1 MRSNVRG
8 VRFSF
13 SGVHRLSVAV
23 AATAIAFIA
32 LAPVGNDVHATTTT
46 PNRTISLNLLIP
58 SMTAASTNTA
68 SQVVQALNVMVA
80 RNPLTLTAAIQALVD
95 ASGASVGVS
104 LIELGGAAPLVW
116 SFNGS
121 AVFTAASTYKLVALM
136 MEAQNIASGKTNPN
150 GYVCY
155 EDADY
160 EDGWYDDYETGACFT
175 RNELARRAGL
185 LSDNTAGRM
194 LVRDVGGADA
204 VNAWAASLGAKESVF
219 FTYNT
224 TSSDDLAVVWA
235 AEAKGSLGGSAA
247 QAWLY
252 PMLTGTKT
260 EAGIPAGVASR
271 SIVVHKTGTLD
282 EVDND
287 AALVV
292 KGPNGAYA
300 LTVMSDG
307 LGGAEGWQLISA
319 ISSAVWS
326 FEAARAK

>member
-1 MRSNVRG
+1 M
-8 VRFSF
+8 RFSF

-58 SMTAASTNTA
+58 SMTAASTNAT
-68 SQVVQALNVMVA
+68 SQVVQALNVMVS

-136 MEAQNIASGKTNPN
+136 MEAQNIASGKKNPN

-185 LSDNTAGRM
+185 MSDNTAGRM
-194 LVRDVGGADA
+194 LVRDVGVALRCGFAFA
-204 VNAWAASLGAKESVF
+204 LLRTVIAPWPG
-219 FTYNT
+219 
-224 TSSDDLAVVWA
+224 
-235 AEAKGSLGGSAA
+235 
-247 QAWLY
+247 
-252 PMLTGTKT
+252 
-260 EAGIPAGVASR
+260 AGVGEAS
-271 SIVVHKTGTLD
+271 
-282 EVDND
+282 
-287 AALVV
+287 
-292 KGPNGAYA
+292 AYFF
-300 LTVMSDG
+300 V
-307 LGGAEGWQLISA
+307 EGQIK
-319 ISSAVWS
+319 
-326 FEAARAK
+326 RHG